1 MITITLVREAADDIK
16 RFLRDKELNSQ
27 LYKIMTLEG
36 IKMVPSSSLK
46 VGDVII
52 IEKVSLFDTC
62 IRNKIQNILEPTCSR

>member
-1 MITITLVREAADDIK
+1 MREAADDIK

-52 IEKVSLFDTC
+52 IEKVSLFD
-62 IRNKIQNILEPTCSR
+62 IQFK